1 MIYGY
6 ARVSTKGQQRYGT
19 SLEEQRRQ
27 ILCVYPG
34 ARIVQEAYSGAKERP
49 QFDELV
55 GRLQRG
61 DTLVVCKLDR
71 FARSVQHGLQY
82 IDALREKG
90 VRVHILNMGLIED
103 TPMGRLIVTN
113 LLAFAEFERSVI
125 LERTQAGK
133 EAAAAADPDWRV
145 GRPKANVPQKIM
157 KDVLDGRISQ
167 REAARRAGVGLSTI
181 RRRVCESRGQNA
193 E

>member
-6 ARVSTKGQQRYGT
+6 ARVSTKGQERCGN
-19 SLEEQRRQ
+19 SLPEQEERIKQM
-27 ILCVYPG
+27 YPT
-34 ARIVQEAYSGAKERP
+34 AEIITEAYSGAKERP
-49 QFDELV
+49 IFDGLIDK
-55 GRLQRG
+55 LQKG

-82 IDALREKG
+82 IDTLREKG

-113 LLAFAEFERSVI
+113 LLAFAEFERETI

-133 EAAAAADPDWRV
+133 EQARKTNPDYRE
-145 GRPKANVPQKIM
+145 GRKRLDVPAHILVDITSGKITKA
-157 KDVLDGRISQ
+157 
-167 REAARRAGVGLSTI
+167 EAARRCGVSVFTLN
-181 RRRVCESRGQNA
+181 RRLKEVG
-193 E
+193 

>member
-1 MIYGY
+1 M
-6 ARVSTKGQQRYGT
+6 RT
-19 SLEEQRRQ
+19 S
-27 ILCVYPG
+27 C
-34 ARIVQEAYSGAKERP
+34 S
-49 QFDELV
+49 
-55 GRLQRG
+55 
-61 DTLVVCKLDR
+61 
-71 FARSVQHGLQY
+71 RSVQHGLQY

-133 EAAAAADPDWRV
+133 EAAAAADPNWRV
-145 GRPKANVPQKIM
+145 GRPKADISDKIM

-167 REAARRAGVGLSTI
+167 REGARRAGVGLSTI
-181 RRRVCESRGQNA
+181 HRRFCEARA
-193 E
+193 ESAAGAKC

>member
-6 ARVSTKGQQRYGT
+6 ARVSTKGQERCGN
-19 SLEEQRRQ
+19 SLPEQEERIRQ
-27 ILCVYPG
+27 MYP
-34 ARIVQEAYSGAKERP
+34 AAEIVTEAYSGAKERP
-49 QFDELV
+49 IFEGLIDKLEK
-55 GRLQRG
+55 G

-82 IDALREKG
+82 IDRLREKG

-113 LLAFAEFERSVI
+113 LLAFAEFERETI

-133 EAAAAADPDWRV
+133 EQARKNNPDYRE
-145 GRPKANVPQKIM
+145 GRRKSEISEELMNDIFF
-157 KDVLDGRISQ
+157 GRISQ
-167 REAARRAGVGLSTI
+167 RKAAKIAGVSLSTLH
-181 RRRVCESRGQNA
+181 RRVKECR
-193 E
+193 